1 MPKGFSE
8 VEKENIRKRLI
19 IECKQQW
26 ELFGYRK
33 TNIDILCSKVGISKG
48 AFYLFFPSKEQIFF
62 ETFKNVQNNLYA
74 LMQSTIDKEQN
85 RNGLKKALKA
95 VYEEYNKS
103 SFLYNTT
110 STDFISF
117 LNKLSEDERNS
128 LPKESLSNAEVL
140 LNYPFLK
147 LRISKKLAISVLSS
161 LLNTITNKEKTM
173 VDHLEV
179 FDFMVNNLIDEMF
192 E

>member
-1 MPKGFSE
+1 M
-8 VEKENIRKRLI
+8 
-19 IECKQQW
+19 
-26 ELFGYRK
+26 
-33 TNIDILCSKVGISKG
+33 
-48 AFYLFFPSKEQIFF
+48 
-62 ETFKNVQNNLYA
+62 
-74 LMQSTIDKEQN
+74 
-85 RNGLKKALKA
+85 
-95 VYEEYNKS
+95 YEEYNKS